1 MYYTIWIQKN
11 SNITFVL
18 LASSAFMLRG
28 GMKQEKKLNSP
39 ILEHIVTS
47 VYPFYLIGLSLQV
60 CKAWSRVRR
69 QSIFKSAA
77 PYYDV
82 MSLIVSCSS
91 MDSVL
96 SCVRTVSNFLSI
108 WKHFWSNLVDIAV
121 MIKSIAW

>member
-60 CKAWSRVRR
+60 CKAWSRV
-69 QSIFKSAA
+69 
-77 PYYDV
+77 
-82 MSLIVSCSS
+82 
-91 MDSVL
+91 
-96 SCVRTVSNFLSI
+96 
-108 WKHFWSNLVDIAV
+108 
-121 MIKSIAW
+121 